1 MLLEGKVALVTGGGS
16 GIGQATVRRFVDEGA
31 TVFAVDV
38 NEAGLAETAEGL
50 ERVTTLVGDV
60 SDSGAVNAAF
70 DRVKDAHDRLDV
82 LVNAAGI
89 AGPKGEA
96 ANPGAHFLTDITD
109 DDFDQVISVNLT
121 GTFYCL
127 RAAVP
132 LMRAAGGGSVINIAS
147 VSALVG
153 YPLNIYYPAS
163 KAGVLGI
170 TRAAAGGL
178 AKDRIRV
185 NAVCPGAIDT
195 PMLRAIPEPI
205 RQEVIDL
212 APINRAAS
220 PHELA
225 GTILFLASDDGSFYT
240 GQTLSPNGGMWM

>member
-1 MLLEGKVALVTGGGS
+1 MLLQDKVAVVTGGGS
-16 GIGQATVRRFVDEGA
+16 GIGRATARRFADEGA
-31 TVFAVDV
+31 TVLALDL
-38 NEAGLAETAEGL
+38 NEAGLAETAEGRDAIST
-50 ERVTTLVGDV
+50 RVVDV
-60 SDSGAVNAAF
+60 SDSAQVNAAF
-70 DRVKDAHDRLDV
+70 AAVGEEHGRLDV

-89 AGPKGEA
+89 SGPKGEVDPA
-96 ANPGAHFLTDITD
+96 THFLLDITD
-109 DDFDQVISVNLT
+109 DDWDQVVAVNLT
-121 GTFYCL
+121 GSFYAL

-132 LMRAAGGGSVINIAS
+132 LMQQAGGGSIVNIAS

-163 KAGVLGI
+163 KAGVLGL

-185 NAVCPGAIDT
+185 NVVCPGAIDT
-195 PMLRAIPEPI
+195 PMLNAIPDEA

-212 APINRAAS
+212 APINRMAS
-220 PHELA
+220 AHELA

>member
-1 MLLEGKVALVTGGGS
+1 MLLDGKVAVVTGGGS
-16 GIGQATVRRFVDEGA
+16 GIGRATVKRFVDEGA
-31 TVFAVDV
+31 TVLAVDV
-38 NEAGLAETAEGL
+38 SEAGLQETASGSD
-50 ERVTTLVGDV
+50 RVSTAVVDV
-60 SDSGAVNAAF
+60 SDSSQVNAAF
-70 DRVKDAHDRLDV
+70 ERVGSEHGRLDV

-89 AGPKGEA
+89 AGPKGEVA
-96 ANPGAHFLTDITD
+96 RDAHFLADITD
-109 DDFDQVISVNLT
+109 EEWAEVLSVNLT
-121 GTFYCL
+121 GSFYTM

-132 LMRAAGGGSVINIAS
+132 LMRAAGGGSIVNIAS

-163 KAGVLGI
+163 KAGVLGL

-178 AKDRIRV
+178 AVDRIRV
-185 NAVCPGAIDT
+185 NAVCPGAVDT
-195 PMLRAIPEPI
+195 PMLRSIPEPELT
-205 RQEVIDL
+205 QVVNL
-212 APINRAAS
+212 APINRMAS

>member
-1 MLLEGKVALVTGGGS
+1 MLLEDKVAVVTGGGS
-16 GIGQATVRRFVDEGA
+16 GIGQATVRRFADEGA
-31 TVFAVDV
+31 TVIAVDV
-38 NEAGLAETAEGL
+38 NEAGLAETADG
-50 ERVTTLVGDV
+50 RDAVSTRTADV
-60 SDSGAVNAAF
+60 SDSAQVGAVF
-70 DRVKDAHDRLDV
+70 DRVREEHGRLDV

-89 AGPKGEA
+89 SGPKGEVD
-96 ANPGAHFLTDITD
+96 PSAHFLLDITD
-109 DDFDQVISVNLT
+109 EEWDQVLKVNLT
-121 GTFYCL
+121 GSFYTV

-132 LMRAAGGGSVINIAS
+132 LMRAAGGGSIVNIAS

-163 KAGVLGI
+163 KAGVLGL

-178 AKDRIRV
+178 AADRIRV
-185 NAVCPGAIDT
+185 NVVCPGAVDT
-195 PMLRAIPEPI
+195 PMLNAIPDEA
-205 RQEVIDL
+205 RQVVIDL
-212 APINRAAS
+212 APINRMAS

>member
-1 MLLEGKVALVTGGGS
+1 MLLEDKVAVVTGGGS
-16 GIGQATVRRFVDEGA
+16 GIGRATVRRFADEGA
-31 TVFAVDV
+31 TVIAVDV
-38 NEAGLAETAEGL
+38 NEAGLAETADG
-50 ERVTTLVGDV
+50 RDAVSTQTADV
-60 SDSGAVNAAF
+60 SDSAQVGAVF
-70 DRVKDAHDRLDV
+70 DRVREEHGRLDV

-89 AGPKGEA
+89 SGPKGEVD
-96 ANPGAHFLTDITD
+96 PSAHFLLDITD
-109 DDFDQVISVNLT
+109 EEWDQVLKVNLT
-121 GTFYCL
+121 GSFYTV

-132 LMRAAGGGSVINIAS
+132 LMRAAGGGSIVNIAS

-163 KAGVLGI
+163 KAGVLGL

-178 AKDRIRV
+178 AADRIRV
-185 NAVCPGAIDT
+185 NVVCPGAVDT
-195 PMLRAIPEPI
+195 PMLNAIPDEA
-205 RQEVIDL
+205 RQVVIDL
-212 APINRAAS
+212 APINRMAS

>member
-1 MLLEGKVALVTGGGS
+1 MLLQDKVALVTGGGS
-16 GIGQATVRRFVDEGA
+16 GIGRATVRRFVDEGA
-31 TVFAVDV
+31 TVLAVDV
-38 NEAGLAETAEGL
+38 DEAGLAETAEG
-50 ERVTTLVGDV
+50 RPSVSTQRADV
-60 SDSGAVNAAF
+60 SDSSQVNAAF
-70 DRVKDAHDRLDV
+70 DRVREEHGRLDV
-82 LVNAAGI
+82 LVNAAGVS
-89 AGPKGEA
+89 GPGGEIT
-96 ANPGAHFLTDITD
+96 PGAHFLTDITD
-109 DDFDQVISVNLT
+109 EAWDQVVAVNLT
-121 GTFYCL
+121 GSFYTV

-132 LMRAAGGGSVINIAS
+132 LMRAAGGGAIVNIAS

-163 KAGVLGI
+163 KAGILGL

-178 AKDRIRV
+178 AADRIRV
-185 NAVCPGAIDT
+185 NVVCPGAVDT
-195 PMLRAIPEPI
+195 PMLNAIPDGP

-212 APINRAAS
+212 APINRMAS

>member
-1 MLLEGKVALVTGGGS
+1 MRLQDKVAVVTGGGS
-16 GIGQATVRRFVDEGA
+16 GIGRATVHRFVDEGA
-31 TVFAVDV
+31 TVLALDVD
-38 NEAGLAETAEGL
+38 EAGLAETAEGR
-50 ERVTTLVGDV
+50 EAVSTAVVDV
-60 SDSGAVNAAF
+60 ADSAQVDAAF
-70 DRVKDAHDRLDV
+70 DEVREHHGRLDV

-89 AGPKGEA
+89 SGPKGEIA
-96 ANPGAHFLTDITD
+96 PDFHFLTDVTD
-109 DDFDQVISVNLT
+109 EDWDQVVRVNLT
-121 GTFYCL
+121 GSFYTV

-132 LMRAAGGGSVINIAS
+132 LLQAAGGGAIVNIAS

-163 KAGVLGI
+163 KAGVLGL

-185 NAVCPGAIDT
+185 NVVCPGAIET
-195 PMLRAIPEPI
+195 PMLMSIPEGP

-212 APINRAAS
+212 APINRMAS
-220 PHELA
+220 AHELA
-225 GTILFLASDDGSFYT
+225 GTILFLASDDGAFYT